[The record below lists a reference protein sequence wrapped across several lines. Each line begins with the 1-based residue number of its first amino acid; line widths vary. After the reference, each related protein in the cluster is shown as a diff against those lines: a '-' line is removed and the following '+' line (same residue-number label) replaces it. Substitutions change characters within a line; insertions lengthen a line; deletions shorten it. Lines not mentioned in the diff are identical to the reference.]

1 MVTPRRF
8 RKVIRIGVLFVLRAV
23 CQVVCFVFE
32 YVIERL
38 IRLPQLRIYVRGVIC
53 VTS

>member
-32 YVIERL
+32 YVI
-38 IRLPQLRIYVRGVIC
+38 
-53 VTS
+53 